1 LTIPAGYRET
11 GQPVGVTFYAPS
23 FQEQRLIDIGM
34 KLEEAGALRRPPP
47 KYLQGRIPH
56 KQK

>member
-34 KLEEAGALRRPPP
+34 KLEEAGALRQTPGG
-47 KYLQGRIPH
+47 Y
-56 KQK
+56 